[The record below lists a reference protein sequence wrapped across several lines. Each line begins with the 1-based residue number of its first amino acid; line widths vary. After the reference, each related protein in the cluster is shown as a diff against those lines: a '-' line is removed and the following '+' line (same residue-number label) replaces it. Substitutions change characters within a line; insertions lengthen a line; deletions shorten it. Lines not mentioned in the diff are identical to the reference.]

1 MLWKPGEPARRHD
14 PAGFLLLNANGVGAL
29 MLLLLL
35 PALSL
40 VPPASAQ
47 TAIPLT
53 CLTNAQQIRL
63 LTSDEAQK
71 HFPVRLHGVVTYYDA
86 RPNDLFVQDD
96 TAGIYVLVN
105 TNASKGLA
113 AGQEIEITG
122 ITDVGDYAPIV
133 KASVARII
141 GKQPLP
147 IPHRVAI
154 NQLFTGLEDSQRIE
168 VSGVVRSATI
178 LDERHFL
185 NLAMDGQRLIVS
197 VENVNQSNATEL
209 INGLVDTTVRV
220 RGVCYS
226 RYNMRG
232 QFRMPWVAVSSLG
245 DVVVES
251 PPPNEP
257 KDISIASLARFNSS
271 GYFGNRVK
279 ATGVVTLQKDDG
291 TVFIQNQG
299 CGLCVLLVQP
309 AKLAPGDLITV
320 SGYTTLGEYVPILED
335 ATTQLL
341 GHGEPPSPIST
352 DLQSLLNSPENFEYV
367 LVRVEASLI
376 NLIDGPMQ
384 QTLVMQASN
393 SVITANIGSPKAGE
407 AYRMLKNGS
416 QLALIGIFVAQS
428 PLKWIPGF
436 TPSRERSGPNPF
448 YSPPESVQ
456 ILLRSY
462 DDISVVRQ
470 PPWWTL
476 ARLLWV
482 VGIMAVVLLGGLA
495 WVVMLDR
502 RVRRQTQIIH
512 EKVRREGVLEER
524 DRLAREFHDT
534 LEQELVAITI
544 QLDAVKAQS
553 NNSTPTGR
561 RHLELARS
569 MSRRSLSEVRR
580 SVWDLRSHLLE
591 NCNLDTA
598 LKELSEPLFNDT
610 GIEIFVAPAGTPR
623 KLPALTEHNLL
634 RIGQE
639 ALANAFRHSHAKRIV
654 IGVTY
659 DAKQVQLSIR
669 DDGTGFDAQAAGSAR
684 GGHFGLLDMRE
695 RAEKIGGSFCISSQR
710 GCGTEVLVTVVTAPL
725 APPAQNHSTSRAIS
739 LAPTNENGCRT

>member
-1 MLWKPGEPARRHD
+1 MQRTMEIR
-14 PAGFLLLNANGVGAL
+14 FQTGVGAF
-29 MLLLLL
+29 MPLLLLL
-35 PALSL
+35 ALGA
-40 VPPASAQ
+40 VPPGSAQ

-63 LTSDEAQK
+63 LTSDEAQN

-86 RPNDLFVQDD
+86 QPNDLFVQDD
-96 TAGIYVLVN
+96 TAGIYVLVK

-122 ITDVGDYAPIV
+122 VTEVGDYAPIV
-133 KASVARII
+133 KASVVHII

-147 IPHRVAI
+147 IPHPVTL
-154 NQLFTGLEDSQRIE
+154 NQLFTGLEDSQRVE
-168 VSGVVRSATI
+168 VRGVVRSTDI

-185 NLAMDGQRLIVS
+185 NLAMDGQRLMVS
-197 VENVNQSNATEL
+197 VDNANQPNATEIMNNL
-209 INGLVDTTVRV
+209 IGATVRV

-226 RYNMRG
+226 RYNTRG
-232 QFRMPWVAVSSLG
+232 QIRMPWIAVSSLA
-245 DVVVES
+245 DVSVES
-251 PPPNEP
+251 SSLNDP
-257 KDISIASLARFNSS
+257 KDISIANLARFNSS
-271 GYFGNRVK
+271 GYYGNRVK
-279 ATGVVTLQKDDG
+279 VTGVVTLQEGDG
-291 TVFIQNQG
+291 TVFIQDHG
-299 CGLCVLLVQP
+299 CGLCVLLAQP
-309 AKLAPGDLITV
+309 AKFVPGDRITV

-335 ATTQLL
+335 ATTALL
-341 GHGEPPSPIST
+341 GHGDPPAPIAT
-352 DLQSLLNSPENFEYV
+352 DLKSLLKSPEDFEYV

-376 NLIDGPMQ
+376 NLIDGPMR

-393 SVITANIGSPKAGE
+393 SAITAEIGGPTAGQASKVLE
-407 AYRMLKNGS
+407 DGS

-436 TPSRERSGPNPF
+436 TPSRERSGPNSF
-448 YSPPESVQ
+448 YAPPESVQ
-456 ILLRSY
+456 ILLRSS
-462 DDISVVRQ
+462 DDIAVLRRPS
-470 PPWWTL
+470 WWTL
-476 ARLLWV
+476 ARLLWAL
-482 VGIMAVVLLGGLA
+482 GIMTLVLFGGLA

-502 RVRRQTQIIH
+502 RVRQQTQIIH

-524 DRLAREFHDT
+524 DRIAREFHDT

-553 NNSTPTGR
+553 SNSSPAGS

-569 MSRRSLSEVRR
+569 MSRRSLSEARR

-591 NCNLDTA
+591 NGSLDTA
-598 LKELSEPLFNDT
+598 LKEICDPLFHDT
-610 GIEIFVAPAGTPR
+610 GIEVLVAYSGTPR
-623 KLPALTEHNLL
+623 RLPALTEHNLL

-639 ALANAFRHSHAKRIV
+639 ALANAFKHSQAKRIV

-669 DDGTGFDAQAAGSAR
+669 DEGAGFDAQAAGSAR

-695 RAEKIGGSFCISSQR
+695 RAEKIGGSFCISSKPGR
-710 GCGTEVLVTVVTAPL
+710 GTEVLVIVGTAPF
-725 APPAQNHSTSRAIS
+725 APVEQSQPASPADS
-739 LAPTNENGCRT
+739 LAPIIETSC